1 MPGGK
6 PHIQSMQSQRVGND
20 LTTEQQQ
27 KIAGLF
33 FSLPPVPTAGIHVVA
48 YCLTYV
54 FVFFSFFIPVSSS
67 LSLFL
72 CVSPTYIDKRDPNTS
87 YK

>member
-6 PHIQSMQSQRVGND
+6 PHIQSIQSQRVGND

-48 YCLTYV
+48 LP
-54 FVFFSFFIPVSSS
+54 FPSFLPMYHQ
-67 LSLFL
+67 
-72 CVSPTYIDKRDPNTS
+72 PT
-87 YK
+87 